1 MFELKIVVQVE
12 DAQLFFATVLGKHI
26 HNCGYKQLLK
36 PVNCGVTLCNSLQL
50 VVAMVTLS
58 ANGSFLSLSF
68 TL

>member
-36 PVNCGVTLCNSLQL
+36 PVNCGVTL
-50 VVAMVTLS
+50 
-58 ANGSFLSLSF
+58 
-68 TL
+68 